1 MSITLSELGSTLYK
15 MRNGTSPGS
24 DGFSVEFYK
33 FFWSDLK
40 HFFQAMCNES
50 FARGALP
57 QTLKEGIIVLLP
69 KANKPRDLVKSYR
82 PITLLNVCYKIISGT
97 IANRL
102 KGVMQKII
110 DTCQSAYLKGRFMG
124 DNIRMMYD
132 TIQLMKQ
139 EQTSGVLLSLDIE
152 AAFDSVSWS
161 FIKRV
166 LGERNFPSDIL
177 RWFHILYDGSFSR
190 VMYNGHLS
198 GKIELT
204 RSCRQGDALSCY
216 LLILVM
222 DVLAKRIQSN
232 KDIRGIR
239 VVNRKLK
246 ILMYAD
252 DTVCFIE
259 PNVMCM
265 RKLFQE
271 LGWFA
276 KFSGL
281 SPNLEKTQAMW
292 IGNCYKDADIF
303 ERNVSLQWSRT
314 LKILGITFDN
324 NLSEMAGIYKERVNE
339 IKKEMAKW
347 MMRNISLM
355 GKVTIIKSLLVSK
368 ISYLF
373 MTIPDPPQAIVKE
386 LNTILFK
393 FLWHGKGE
401 KIKRNTLTKKDT

>member
-1 MSITLSELGSTLYK
+1 
-15 MRNGTSPGS
+15 
-24 DGFSVEFYK
+24 
-33 FFWSDLK
+33 
-40 HFFQAMCNES
+40 MCNES

-82 PITLLNVCYKIISGT
+82 PITLLNVGYKIISST

-110 DTCQSAYLKGRFMG
+110 DTCQSAYLKGRFIG

-139 EQTSGVLLSLDIE
+139 DQISGILLSLDIE
-152 AAFDSVSWS
+152 AAFDSVRWS
-161 FIKRV
+161 FIERV
-166 LGERNFPSDIL
+166 LRERNFPSDIL
-177 RWFHILYDGSFSR
+177 RWFHTLYDGSFSR
-190 VMYNGHLS
+190 VLYNGHLS

-216 LLILVM
+216 LFILVM

-232 KDIRGIR
+232 KNIAGIR
-239 VVNRKLK
+239 VANKEQK
-246 ILMYAD
+246 IRMYAD

-259 PNVMCM
+259 PNVMCI

-281 SPNLEKTQAMW
+281 SPNLDKTQAMW
-292 IGNCYKDADIF
+292 IGNRYKDADIF
-303 ERNVSLQWSRT
+303 ENSVNLQWSKN

-324 NLSEMAGIYKERVNE
+324 NLSEMTGVYKEKVTE
-339 IKKEMAKW
+339 IKREIAKW

-355 GKVTIIKSLLVSK
+355 GKVTIISH
-368 ISYLF
+368 YWF
-373 MTIPDPPQAIVKE
+373 Q
-386 LNTILFK
+386 
-393 FLWHGKGE
+393 
-401 KIKRNTLTKKDT
+401 R